1 MLKVKVKQLFK
12 AIVSLPKNLAL
23 ALISIYQVLLS
34 PDHSWLKAKY
44 PYGFCRHY
52 PTCSEY
58 SKQSIAK
65 FGLVKGL
72 WLSAKRISQC
82 NPWAEPKIDLIPNS

>member
-1 MLKVKVKQLFK
+1 MDNIYLKFVWTLPRKVAAGL
-12 AIVSLPKNLAL
+12 VSA
-23 ALISIYQVLLS
+23 YQVLLS

-58 SKQSIAK
+58 TKQSLLK
-65 FGLVKGL
+65 FGLIKGG
-72 WLSAKRISQC
+72 WLGAKRVARC
-82 NPWAEPKIDLIPNS
+82 NPWAEPAVDNIK